1 MALELGSDAS
11 VVAARVATVVAVPEF
26 VVDIAG
32 MVVVTVEGIAAVA
45 AGVVRVFV
53 VPRVDLQPGCLC

>member
-1 MALELGSDAS
+1 MALELGRDAS

-53 VPRVDLQPGCLC
+53 VPRVDLQRGCLC

>member
-11 VVAARVATVVAVPEF
+11 VVAARVATVVAAPEF

-53 VPRVDLQPGCLC
+53 VPRVDLQRGCLC